1 MLEQPTSVA
10 RASSVAIGLV
20 QGPFRCQ
27 CGNGMKALRVRM
39 FSVGLKQAELT
50 GRCPLPRSGPSKTAP
65 WWQLD
70 RILVEKSRFS
80 QNRGGGRAPL
90 PLKTPE
96 EVPPEAGGGPIP
108 SGRRGAG
115 PGGARRGRQRGA
127 VAAAARGAMAAGLE
141 EAFGAAGEFGGGQR
155 RLTAFLV
162 LLQVYVA
169 CQSMLIVLV
178 GAMPEYRIDQ
188 EGIPASKAE
197 LAKHI
202 HFTSNF
208 TSIVTEWY
216 LIEQEAYKVSLASS
230 LFFAGLLIGNITFGP
245 LSDKLGR
252 KPVYISGS
260 LTNLTFA
267 VGIAVYALLGYCVRE
282 WRHLALVSNTPG
294 VIFLLLSFMLPESP
308 RWLYSQGKTAEAEDV
323 MQYIALGNGKE
334 RLNLKLK
341 PSAGTSRKDESPP
354 GILNLVKHPVL
365 RWRTIVLMYIWYV
378 CSLVYYGLT
387 LNAGELGGNLYL
399 NVALYGLVEVPAF
412 PLCMFFI
419 EKPWSGRRKTMMC
432 FLIFAGFACMFTM
445 FLPKNSGLLLSP
457 TLLAL
462 CGKMMVSAAFNI
474 VYIYTSELYPTVLRN
489 AGLGVCSMSC
499 RFGGILAPFVP
510 SMKSLSPSVPLVVF
524 GISGLSA
531 GFLTLLLPET
541 LNKPIAES
549 IEDLQSPKYRVLI
562 NEKANQ
568 LEEST
573 SVSEGLPVLKK

>member
-1 MLEQPTSVA
+1 
-10 RASSVAIGLV
+10 
-20 QGPFRCQ
+20 
-27 CGNGMKALRVRM
+27 
-39 FSVGLKQAELT
+39 
-50 GRCPLPRSGPSKTAP
+50 
-65 WWQLD
+65 
-70 RILVEKSRFS
+70 
-80 QNRGGGRAPL
+80 
-90 PLKTPE
+90 
-96 EVPPEAGGGPIP
+96 
-108 SGRRGAG
+108 
-115 PGGARRGRQRGA
+115 
-127 VAAAARGAMAAGLE
+127 MAAGLE
-141 EAFGAAGEFGGGQR
+141 EAFGAAGEFGGAQR

-202 HFTSNF
+202 HFMSNF

-365 RWRTIVLMYIWYV
+365 RWRTIILMYIWYV

-445 FLPKNSGLLLSP
+445 FLPKNSAERNSALSMMKMSHFRGCSLLLSP

-573 SVSEGLPVLKK
+573 

>member
-1 MLEQPTSVA
+1 M
-10 RASSVAIGLV
+10 
-20 QGPFRCQ
+20 
-27 CGNGMKALRVRM
+27 AL
-39 FSVGLKQAELT
+39 
-50 GRCPLPRSGPSKTAP
+50 
-65 WWQLD
+65 
-70 RILVEKSRFS
+70 
-80 QNRGGGRAPL
+80 
-90 PLKTPE
+90 
-96 EVPPEAGGGPIP
+96 
-108 SGRRGAG
+108 
-115 PGGARRGRQRGA
+115 
-127 VAAAARGAMAAGLE
+127 GLE

-178 GAMPEYRIDQ
+178 GAVPEYHIDQ
-188 EGIPASKAE
+188 EGTPGSRTE
-197 LAKHI
+197 LAKRV
-202 HFTSNF
+202 HFADNF

-252 KPVYISGS
+252 KPVYISGLFFDVVFGYVTALAPNYDIFAVSRFFVGIVNGGMALVSFVLTQEYVGKSFWSFTGS

-282 WRHLALVSNTPG
+282 WRYLALVSNTPG

-323 MQYIALGNGKE
+323 LQYIALGNGKE

-341 PSAGTSRKDESPP
+341 PSVGTLRKDESAP
-354 GILNLVKHPVL
+354 GILNLVKHAVL
-365 RWRTIVLMYIWYV
+365 RWRTIILMYI
-378 CSLVYYGLT
+378 
-387 LNAGELGGNLYL
+387 
-399 NVALYGLVEVPAF
+399 
-412 PLCMFFI
+412 
-419 EKPWSGRRKTMMC
+419 WSGRRKTMTC
-432 FLIFAGFACMFTM
+432 FLIFAGFSCIFTM
-445 FLPKNSGLLLSP
+445 FLPTNAGLLLSP
-457 TLLAL
+457 TSLAL

-510 SMKSLSPSVPLVVF
+510 SMKSLSPSVPFVVF

-549 IEDLQSPKYRVLI
+549 IEDLQSTKYQLLK
-562 NEKANQ
+562 NEEAEQ
-568 LEEST
+568 T
-573 SVSEGLPVLKK
+573 S

>member
-1 MLEQPTSVA
+1 MAL
-10 RASSVAIGLV
+10 GL
-20 QGPFRCQ
+20 
-27 CGNGMKALRVRM
+27 
-39 FSVGLKQAELT
+39 
-50 GRCPLPRSGPSKTAP
+50 
-65 WWQLD
+65 
-70 RILVEKSRFS
+70 
-80 QNRGGGRAPL
+80 
-90 PLKTPE
+90 
-96 EVPPEAGGGPIP
+96 
-108 SGRRGAG
+108 
-115 PGGARRGRQRGA
+115 
-127 VAAAARGAMAAGLE
+127 GLE

-155 RLTAFLV
+155 RLTALLV

-178 GAMPEYRIDQ
+178 GAVPEYHIDQ
-188 EGIPASKAE
+188 EGIPASRAE

-202 HFTSNF
+202 HFADNF

-216 LIEQEAYKVSLASS
+216 LIEREAYKVSLASS

-252 KPVYISGS
+252 KPVYISGLFFDVVFGYVTALAPNYDVFAVSRFFVGIVNGGMALVSFVLTQEYVGKSFWSFTGS

-267 VGIAVYALLGYCVRE
+267 VGIAVYALLGYCIRE
-282 WRHLALVSNTPG
+282 WRYLALVSNTLG

-323 MQYIALGNGKE
+323 LQYIALGNGKE

-341 PSAGTSRKDESPP
+341 PSAGTFRKDESAL

-365 RWRTIVLMYIWYV
+365 RWRTIILMYI
-378 CSLVYYGLT
+378 
-387 LNAGELGGNLYL
+387 
-399 NVALYGLVEVPAF
+399 
-412 PLCMFFI
+412 
-419 EKPWSGRRKTMMC
+419 WSGRRKTMTC
-432 FLIFAGFACMFTM
+432 FLIFAGFACIFTM
-445 FLPKNSGLLLSP
+445 FLPTKAGLLLSP
-457 TLLAL
+457 TSLAL

-510 SMKSLSPSVPLVVF
+510 SMKSLSPSVPFVVF

-549 IEDLQSPKYRVLI
+549 IEDLQSPKY
-562 NEKANQ
+562 Q
-568 LEEST
+568 
-573 SVSEGLPVLKK
+573 VLKNEEAEQIS

>member
-1 MLEQPTSVA
+1 
-10 RASSVAIGLV
+10 
-20 QGPFRCQ
+20 
-27 CGNGMKALRVRM
+27 
-39 FSVGLKQAELT
+39 
-50 GRCPLPRSGPSKTAP
+50 
-65 WWQLD
+65 
-70 RILVEKSRFS
+70 
-80 QNRGGGRAPL
+80 
-90 PLKTPE
+90 
-96 EVPPEAGGGPIP
+96 
-108 SGRRGAG
+108 
-115 PGGARRGRQRGA
+115 
-127 VAAAARGAMAAGLE
+127 MAAGLE
-141 EAFGAAGEFGGGQR
+141 EAFGAAGEFGGAQR
-155 RLTAFLV
+155 RLTALLV

-169 CQSMLIVLV
+169 CQSVLVVLV
-178 GAMPEYRIDQ
+178 GAVPQYRV
-188 EGIPASKAE
+188 ERMAPAAGG
-197 LAKHI
+197 AQRVR
-202 HFTSNF
+202 FMSNF

-252 KPVYISGS
+252 KPVYISGLFFDIIFGYVTALAPNYGIFAVSRFLVGIVNGGMALVSFVLTQEYVGKSFWSFTGS
-260 LTNLTFA
+260 LTNLMFA

-282 WRHLALVSNTPG
+282 WRCLALVSNTLG
-294 VIFLLLSFMLPESP
+294 VIFFLLSFMLPESP

-341 PSAGTSRKDESPP
+341 PSAGTLRKDESPP
-354 GILNLVKHPVL
+354 GILHLVKHPVL
-365 RWRTIVLMYIWYV
+365 RWRTVVLMYIWYV
-378 CSLVYYGLT
+378 CSFVYYGLT

-419 EKPWSGRRKTMMC
+419 EKSWSGRRKTMMW
-432 FLIFAGFACMFTM
+432 FLIFAGFACIFTM
-445 FLPKNSGLLLSP
+445 FLQKNAGLLLSP

-474 VYIYTSELYPTVLRN
+474 AYIYTSELYPTVLRN

-510 SMKSLSPSVPLVVF
+510 TMKSLSPSVPFVVF

-531 GFLTLLLPET
+531 GFLTFLLPET

-549 IEDLQSPKYRVLI
+549 IEELQSPKYRVLKD
-562 NEKANQ
+562 EKANQ
-568 LEEST
+568 LEENT
-573 SVSEGLPVLKK
+573 

>member
-1 MLEQPTSVA
+1 NMTWDILITLPSQLHDVSNICKSQQHISV
-10 RASSVAIGLV
+10 VADS
-20 QGPFRCQ
+20 PC
-27 CGNGMKALRVRM
+27 
-39 FSVGLKQAELT
+39 
-50 GRCPLPRSGPSKTAP
+50 
-65 WWQLD
+65 
-70 RILVEKSRFS
+70 
-80 QNRGGGRAPL
+80 
-90 PLKTPE
+90 
-96 EVPPEAGGGPIP
+96 
-108 SGRRGAG
+108 
-115 PGGARRGRQRGA
+115 
-127 VAAAARGAMAAGLE
+127 
-141 EAFGAAGEFGGGQR
+141 
-155 RLTAFLV
+155 
-162 LLQVYVA
+162 
-169 CQSMLIVLV
+169 
-178 GAMPEYRIDQ
+178 
-188 EGIPASKAE
+188 
-197 LAKHI
+197 
-202 HFTSNF
+202 
-208 TSIVTEWY
+208 WY

-252 KPVYISGS
+252 KPVYISGLFFDVLFGYVTALAPNYGVFAVSRFFVGIVNGGMALVSFVLTQEYVGKSFWSFTGS

-419 EKPWSGRRKTMMC
+419 EKSGRRKTMMC

-445 FLPKNSGLLLSP
+445 FLPKNSGKYVVP

-474 VYIYTSELYPTVLRN
+474 VYIYTSELYPTVL
-489 AGLGVCSMSC
+489 
-499 RFGGILAPFVP
+499 
-510 SMKSLSPSVPLVVF
+510 SLSMRSDP
-524 GISGLSA
+524 
-531 GFLTLLLPET
+531 
-541 LNKPIAES
+541 
-549 IEDLQSPKYRVLI
+549 DC
-562 NEKANQ
+562 
-568 LEEST
+568 
-573 SVSEGLPVLKK
+573 

>member
-1 MLEQPTSVA
+1 
-10 RASSVAIGLV
+10 
-20 QGPFRCQ
+20 
-27 CGNGMKALRVRM
+27 
-39 FSVGLKQAELT
+39 
-50 GRCPLPRSGPSKTAP
+50 
-65 WWQLD
+65 
-70 RILVEKSRFS
+70 
-80 QNRGGGRAPL
+80 
-90 PLKTPE
+90 
-96 EVPPEAGGGPIP
+96 
-108 SGRRGAG
+108 
-115 PGGARRGRQRGA
+115 
-127 VAAAARGAMAAGLE
+127 MAAGLE
-141 EAFGAAGEFGGGQR
+141 EAFGAAGEFGGAQR
-155 RLTAFLV
+155 RLTALLV

-169 CQSMLIVLV
+169 CQSVLIVLV
-178 GAMPEYRIDQ
+178 GAVPQYRVERAAAAAGGAQ
-188 EGIPASKAE
+188 RVRF
-197 LAKHI
+197 L
-202 HFTSNF
+202 SNF

-230 LFFAGLLIGNITFGP
+230 LFFVGLLIGNITFGP

-260 LTNLTFA
+260 LTNMTFA
-267 VGIAVYALLGYCVRE
+267 VGIAVFALLGYYVRE
-282 WRHLALVSNTPG
+282 WRYLALVSNTLG
-294 VIFLLLSFMLPESP
+294 VIFFLLSFMLPESP

-341 PSAGTSRKDESPP
+341 PSAGALRKDESPP
-354 GILNLVKHPVL
+354 GILHLIKHPVL
-365 RWRTIVLMYIWYV
+365 RWRTVVLMYIWYV
-378 CSLVYYGLT
+378 CSFVYYGLT

-419 EKPWSGRRKTMMC
+419 EKSWSGRRKTMMW
-432 FLIFAGFACMFTM
+432 FLVFAGFACIFTM
-445 FLPKNSGLLLSP
+445 FLQKNSGLFLSP

-474 VYIYTSELYPTVLRN
+474 AYIYTSELYPTVLRN

-510 SMKSLSPSVPLVVF
+510 TMKSLSPSVPFVVF

-549 IEDLQSPKYRVLI
+549 VEELQNPKYGVLK

-573 SVSEGLPVLKK
+573 

>member
-1 MLEQPTSVA
+1 M
-10 RASSVAIGLV
+10 
-20 QGPFRCQ
+20 
-27 CGNGMKALRVRM
+27 
-39 FSVGLKQAELT
+39 
-50 GRCPLPRSGPSKTAP
+50 
-65 WWQLD
+65 
-70 RILVEKSRFS
+70 
-80 QNRGGGRAPL
+80 
-90 PLKTPE
+90 
-96 EVPPEAGGGPIP
+96 
-108 SGRRGAG
+108 
-115 PGGARRGRQRGA
+115 A
-127 VAAAARGAMAAGLE
+127 VGLE
-141 EAFGAAGEFGGGQR
+141 EAFGAAGEFGGSQR
-155 RLTAFLV
+155 RLTALLV

-169 CQSMLIVLV
+169 CQSVLIVLV
-178 GAMPEYRIDQ
+178 GAVPQYRV
-188 EGIPASKAE
+188 ERAAAAASGAQRV
-197 LAKHI
+197 
-202 HFTSNF
+202 HFLSNF

-282 WRHLALVSNTPG
+282 WRYLALVSNTLG

-334 RLNLKLK
+334 RLNIKLK
-341 PSAGTSRKDESPP
+341 PSAGTLRKDESPP
-354 GILNLVKHPVL
+354 GILHLIKHPVL
-365 RWRTIVLMYIWYV
+365 RWRTIILMYIWYV
-378 CSLVYYGLT
+378 CSFVYYGLT

-419 EKPWSGRRKTMMC
+419 EKSWSGRRKTMMW
-432 FLIFAGFACMFTM
+432 FLIFAGFACIFTM
-445 FLPKNSGLLLSP
+445 FLQKNSGLLLSP

-474 VYIYTSELYPTVLRN
+474 AYIYTSELYPTVLRN

-510 SMKSLSPSVPLVVF
+510 TMKSLSPSVPFVVF

-549 IEDLQSPKYRVLI
+549 IEELQSPKYRVLK
-562 NEKANQ
+562 NEKADQ
-568 LEEST
+568 LEENT
-573 SVSEGLPVLKK
+573 

>member
-1 MLEQPTSVA
+1 MTVSCFK
-10 RASSVAIGLV
+10 I
-20 QGPFRCQ
+20 
-27 CGNGMKALRVRM
+27 
-39 FSVGLKQAELT
+39 
-50 GRCPLPRSGPSKTAP
+50 
-65 WWQLD
+65 
-70 RILVEKSRFS
+70 
-80 QNRGGGRAPL
+80 
-90 PLKTPE
+90 
-96 EVPPEAGGGPIP
+96 
-108 SGRRGAG
+108 
-115 PGGARRGRQRGA
+115 
-127 VAAAARGAMAAGLE
+127 
-141 EAFGAAGEFGGGQR
+141 
-155 RLTAFLV
+155 
-162 LLQVYVA
+162 YVA

-178 GAMPEYRIDQ
+178 GAVPDYHIDQ
-188 EGIPASKAE
+188 EGIPASRAE
-197 LAKHI
+197 LAKRI
-202 HFTSNF
+202 HFADNF

-282 WRHLALVSNTPG
+282 WRYLALVSNTPG
-294 VIFLLLSFMLPESP
+294 IFFLLLSFMLPESP
-308 RWLYSQGKTAEAEDV
+308 RWLYSQGKMAEAEDV
-323 MQYIALGNGKE
+323 LQYIALGNGKE

-341 PSAGTSRKDESPP
+341 PSTGALRKDESAP

-365 RWRTIVLMYIWYV
+365 RWRTIILMYIWYA
-378 CSLVYYGLT
+378 CSFVYYGLT
-387 LNAGELGGNLYL
+387 LNAGELRGNLYL
-399 NVALYGLVEVPAF
+399 NVALSGLVEVPAF

-419 EKPWSGRRKTMMC
+419 EKSWSGRRKTMTS
-432 FLIFAGFACMFTM
+432 FLVFAGLACIFTM
-445 FLPKNSGLLLSP
+445 VLPTNAGLLLSP

-510 SMKSLSPSVPLVVF
+510 SMKSLSPSVPFVVF

-549 IEDLQSPKYRVLI
+549 IEDVQSPKY
-562 NEKANQ
+562 Q
-568 LEEST
+568 
-573 SVSEGLPVLKK
+573 VLKNEEAEQTG